1 MPTTYVRTGSTAWTK
16 ITSLFVKTSG
26 AWSDMA
32 NAWVKTGSSTWTK
45 VFNKPFVP
53 KIAQQVDITLATANS
68 TTQTKKITGT
78 LYNWTNS
85 TSVTYR
91 FRKSIDDINYSNIS
105 GASGT
110 STNPTV
116 GSSNTNDTY
125 TLTQSDMVPN
135 QTNYFVYV
143 SSATNSTYG
152 TQTESVSYST
162 SFDMPRDINT
172 LATGTIT
179 RNSIALSWTP
189 TVGSGSYAVY
199 YGTSPSPTTLFTTT
213 TASSVTVTGLAQ
225 NTLYYFRV
233 LPWTG
238 SSGNGYYGSYSNEVS
253 AQTPVAPGNLTSVQ
267 HFNFTGNN
275 LQLFLTTGTNTNSIQ
290 YKFIPT
296 TFSGFEIGPFT
307 QYVTSSRPYK
317 FEHNLMS
324 YFTLRTW
331 NEDTYLSTTTYY
343 SGNKVWYAGNEY
355 TARLIGFSGVTPPNS
370 TYWTLSQTVASVWV
384 SGYPYSSGQQVW
396 YNGYIWTS
404 NLSNNTQTPSI
415 SNYIYW
421 TQGAYYPNTY
431 SSSTMYY
438 LGNSVWFNGSQ
449 YTAKDQ
455 GFSSQSPLLTAYWD
469 KTTTVSYAKGDYI
482 YIASTSTYYFAK
494 DSFNGFY
501 PTNTTYWQS
510 NYLLWYA
517 QITPY
522 NNSVD
527 GNMYDTS
534 GTYVTIINANGQPSE
549 RLTANIDNAAPT
561 FSSITQTTASA
572 KFTPNAAN
580 RALFYLRTGTSG
592 GTGVSGYNPLSLT
605 ITPYTEATVNIS
617 GLTQNTDYNADVM
630 ARYMYNETYGIYHDG
645 FTTASGTFK
654 TLAPTP
660 VTPTSLVTKSFSAN
674 QGTIFFTAQSNTG
687 SVQGWFERTYFIGGV
702 ENVDSITNY
711 VNATNGDANKI
722 LITGSNSNTATYTAY
737 VQAWSGA
744 NKTGTTGTLT
754 IIGSKTLNGSD
765 AMTVS
770 GFTLSSSSNTSL
782 TITWN
787 GTGAVNKYRARL
799 YKSSD
804 SSLIEDK
811 GYNLTSGSAT
821 FNSLTQGTNYYVV
834 VNPRYEYTSSVYEDG
849 TEATSGNFATT
860 SPAPSNSSIPTLSTD
875 TNNYSAGSV
884 ISIGLGTWSDA
895 ASYKKELLVSTS
907 TPVPTNAIT
916 KTLDSNSQY
925 TITPSDASS
934 PSYYF
939 RAKVTAY
946 YGANQTG
953 TSTIA
958 YSDTSSRS
966 YINPSTS
973 INVGTA
979 TSSGFTISGTASPV
993 SGGSAYVNISAIKIY
1008 NSSQTLISTITTGMP
1023 TVNSITGAWSYV
1035 WSGGSGGT
1043 TYYAKAT
1050 ARATDSAGTTADSAF
1065 STAITTS
1072 TAFVTPTWTGT
1083 MPKWSTT
1090 APSNFQRVTT
1100 GTANFRW
1107 GWDNGTFTWSGSTSG
1122 SGGWNFHI
1130 GSTQLSAGVA
1140 RTYTNF
1146 RSYSTTQDTYQT
1158 VSGVYRIYLMSSLR
1172 GDVTYSASA
1181 RYGSIQ
1187 PYISGTDFNEYT
1199 GPWTA
1204 GI

>member
-1 MPTTYVRTGSTAWTK
+1 MPSVWRKTGGSWVKIKTVYRKTGGSWQSVRRIWRKTA
-16 ITSLFVKTSG
+16 G
-26 AWSDMA
+26 AWQL
-32 NAWVKTGSSTWTK
+32 
-45 VFNKPFVP
+45 VF
-53 KIAQQVDITLATANS
+53 QQSITPDIQTQVEITLTTANS
-68 TTQTKKITGT
+68 TTQTKKLTGK
-78 LYNWTNS
+78 LYHWTNAS
-85 TSVTYR
+85 GVTYN
-91 FRKSIDDINYSNIS
+91 FAKGSGDNLPATFTNIS

-110 STNPTV
+110 STNPAS
-116 GSSNTNDTY
+116 GSSNTSDTY
-125 TLTQSDMVPN
+125 TLTQSDMIQN
-135 QTNYFVYV
+135 ATNWFIYV
-143 SSATNSTYG
+143 SKATNSTYG
-152 TQTESVSYST
+152 TEQTSASYPVT
-162 SFDMPRDINT
+162 FDMPRDIYT

-213 TASSVTVTGLAQ
+213 TASSVTVTGLSQ

-307 QYVTSSRPYK
+307 QSVTSSRPYK

-324 YFTLRTW
+324 YFTLKTW
-331 NEDTYLSTTTYY
+331 NEDTYLSTTRYY
-343 SGNKVWYAGNEY
+343 QYNTAWYAGNEY
-355 TARLIGFSGVTPPNS
+355 QAKLVSFSGVS
-370 TYWTLSQTVASVWV
+370 TAPSIGASNRYWTLGTIV
-384 SGYPYSSGQQVW
+384 GTYPYTPHTWSSG
-396 YNGYIWTS
+396 
-404 NLSNNTQTPSI
+404 NT
-415 SNYIYW
+415 Y
-421 TQGAYYPNTY
+421 TQGNTVYYG
-431 SSSTMYY
+431 STVF
-438 LGNSVWFNGSQ
+438 NSPVYQ
-449 YTAKDQ
+449 YTANDP
-455 GFSSQSPLLTAYWD
+455 GFEAVTPTNTSYWT
-469 KTTTVSYAKGDYI
+469 KITTVNYNKGDYI
-482 YIASTSTYYFAK
+482 YRASTSTYYFAK

-534 GTYVTIINANGQPSE
+534 GTYVTIINANGEPSE

-754 IIGSKTLNGSD
+754 TIESKTLNGAD

-834 VNPRYEYTSSVYEDG
+834 VNPRYEYTSSVYQDG

-993 SGGSAYVNISAIKIY
+993 SGGSAYVTISAIKIY

-1023 TVNSITGAWSYV
+1023 TVDSITGAWSYV

-1083 MPKWSTT
+1083 MPKWNTN

-1130 GSTQLSAGVA
+1130 GSTQLSAGTA
-1140 RTYTNF
+1140 RNYTNY

-1172 GDVTYSASA
+1172 GDVTYSSSA

-1187 PYISGTDFNEYT
+1187 PYINGTDFNEYT